1 MAKYEVKTEFVFKG
15 NFKVE
20 AETPQEAV
28 RKVKENCGLTL
39 GRDIH
44 TNSPEN
50 EIDWVFSMHAE
61 KRINNVNLI
70 K

>member
-28 RKVKENCGLTL
+28 RKVKENCGLVL

-50 EIDWVFSMHAE
+50 EIDWVFPMHAE

-70 K
+70 E